1 VSASGTQTLQ
11 HTPIALCTAI
21 TADSHPRSI
30 LAVNDVVS
38 GVGSA
43 WYDVTQLQ
51 DFVEDKEF
59 EDQEAGSLF
68 GFFHL

>member
-1 VSASGTQTLQ
+1 VSARATQTLQ
-11 HTPIALCTAI
+11 PIPIPLRTAT
-21 TADSHPRSI
+21 TADSRSI
-30 LAVNDVVS
+30 FAVNDVVS

-59 EDQEAGSLF
+59 QDQEAGSLF

>member
-1 VSASGTQTLQ
+1 MPARV
-11 HTPIALCTAI
+11 AI
-21 TADSHPRSI
+21 TTDSRSI

-38 GVGSA
+38 GLGSA
-43 WYDVTQLQ
+43 WYDVTQLL

-59 EDQEAGSLF
+59 EAQEDSSLF